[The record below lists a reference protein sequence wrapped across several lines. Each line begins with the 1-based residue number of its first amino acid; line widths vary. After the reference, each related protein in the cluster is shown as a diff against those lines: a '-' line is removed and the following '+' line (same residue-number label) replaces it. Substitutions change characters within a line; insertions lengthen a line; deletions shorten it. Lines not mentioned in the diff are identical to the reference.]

1 MDRQFLEFWGNF
13 LIHAAKGQ
21 KQLDDMTRWMQQ
33 GFKGFDELTA
43 MFKTFYGLDNSDES
57 TANDMLLWKKASED
71 FQKSFKDYLRLMG
84 LVSKDEHLALVEKYE
99 TLKEKVA
106 VQEET
111 IKHLRMLLEEKHD
124 TSQAD
129 LAQEF
134 QTLIEKQTQQFRQT
148 IETFGKSFDEKE

>member
-21 KQLDDMTRWMQQ
+21 KQLEDLAQWMQQ

-43 MFKTFYGLDNSDES
+43 MFKTCYGLDNLDES
-57 TANDMLLWKKASED
+57 TPNDMPSWKKASED

-84 LVSKDEHLALVEKYE
+84 LVSKDEHLALVKQYE
-99 TLKEKVA
+99 ALKEKVA
-106 VQEET
+106 IQEET
-111 IKHLRMLLEEKHD
+111 IKHLRMLLEEKY
-124 TSQAD
+124 SKPQED
-129 LAQEF
+129 LAKGL

-148 IETFGKSFDEKE
+148 IETFGQSFSENE

>member
-148 IETFGKSFDEKE
+148 IETFGKPFNEKE

>member
-57 TANDMLLWKKASED
+57 TANDMLSWKKASED